1 MLRDS
6 GYHVVSVLLI
16 NVAENDSANLV
27 QAATSLINNKGD
39 LPGFIEGEIFQSEDQ
54 SRVLIITEWVSQHDW
69 SMSQWDRDVSDSL
82 VSIVQTASAIDSRT
96 YYRAGRISKDES
108 AD

>member
-16 NVAENDSANLV
+16 NTVEDDSANLV
-27 QAATSLINNKGD
+27 QGAKSLMNRKGD
-39 LPGFIEGEIFQSEDQ
+39 LPGFVEGEVFQSEDQ
-54 SRVLIITEWVSQHDW
+54 SRILIITEWASQHDW
-69 SMSQWDRDVSDSL
+69 SMSQWDREVADSL

-96 YYRAGRISKDES
+96 YYRAGRISMDES
-108 AD
+108 TD